1 MVFRLTKKRLFILQ
15 KLVQGWE
22 LGTTSGGRG
31 PSFTTL
37 QQGGHGRGGRTISVD
52 YDVVFALYKYGLL
65 QHRYSFPTQY
75 WTLTDKGKSLLQE
88 RVIGEG
94 K

>member
-1 MVFRLTKKRLFILQ
+1 MLQPGFRLTKKRLDILR
-15 KLVQGWE
+15 KLTQGWE

-37 QQGGHGRGGRTISVD
+37 QQGGIGRGGKTIDVD
-52 YDVVFALYKYGLL
+52 YNMVFALCEQGLL
-65 QHRYSFPTQY
+65 QSRYSFPTRY
-75 WTLTDKGKSLLQE
+75 WILTNKARRLLE
-88 RVIGEG
+88 V